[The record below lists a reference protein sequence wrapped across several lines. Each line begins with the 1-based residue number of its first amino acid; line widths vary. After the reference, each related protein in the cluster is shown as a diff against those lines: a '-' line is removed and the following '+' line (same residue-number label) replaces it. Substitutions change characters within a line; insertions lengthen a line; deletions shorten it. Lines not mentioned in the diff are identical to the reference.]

1 MNKIKLIK
9 STLIFTVIGC
19 IQFLILT
26 SLAMIFYPGGTRDN
40 YYETK
45 YNFLENFFSDL
56 GRVETFLGES
66 NIISHSL
73 FTTALTIVG
82 LALIAYFIIFP
93 FFIKENKA
101 AKWLSI
107 IGSINGIV
115 SGINYIGIGFAPYD
129 IRPEIGAL
137 HTNFVYIAFT
147 SSILTILL
155 YTIAIFLEREYPNVY
170 SWIFIIFGIILVGYL
185 IILYAGPSTSNYTGL
200 LINVVGQKIII
211 YSEIIFFGIQSVG
224 SILLLKK
231 GYFSNNTNVTNQKF
245 KEVENSNKIKNN
257 I

>member
-1 MNKIKLIK
+1 MNKIRLIK
-9 STLIFTVIGC
+9 STLIFTIVGC

-40 YYETK
+40 YYEAK

-66 NIISHSL
+66 NIVSRSL
-73 FTTALTIVG
+73 FTAALTIVG

-93 FFIKENKA
+93 FFITENKA

-107 IGSINGIV
+107 IGSINGFV

-129 IRPEIGAL
+129 ISPEIGAL

-155 YTIAIFLEREYPNVY
+155 YTIAIFLEKDYPNIY
-170 SWIFIIFGIILVGYL
+170 SWIYIIFGLILVGYL
-185 IILYAGPSTSNYTGL
+185 IILYAGPSTSTYAGL
-200 LINVVGQKIII
+200 LVNVVGQKVIV
-211 YSEIIFFGIQSVG
+211 YSEIIFFGIQAVG
-224 SILLLKK
+224 SILLLRK
-231 GYFSNNTNVTNQKF
+231 GYFSINTNVTNQKF
-245 KEVENSNKIKNN
+245 NEVENSNEINNN